1 MGRFRKGG
9 HLMLTYVLIALLITF
24 FVGFLFETI
33 KVKLAFDRIQRINM
47 RIEKKILNMLKK
59 TNDLNIFFI
68 NDLRNMISNE
78 FVKSHL
84 IDEFEIYK
92 IDDNRCI

>member
-24 FVGFLFETI
+24 FRRLFYFETI

-47 RIEKKILNMLKK
+47 RIEKKILNMLKENK
-59 TNDLNIFFI
+59 RSQYIF
-68 NDLRNMISNE
+68 
-78 FVKSHL
+78 
-84 IDEFEIYK
+84 Y
-92 IDDNRCI
+92 